1 MSQINVDDV
10 LPFSGTEVNVNG
22 ANVKGGPIRSV
33 KIGDNLQTVA
43 SADSMLIGSNIF
55 NGTVTG
61 SGFLPQVVAI
71 GSLIGQN
78 PWFSVATSVFIG
90 TESGKVLNDCSGSVM
105 VGYQSGILATTS
117 LFNTFVGSNSGSNL
131 TAGTNNTAIGYN
143 AIPATAT
150 SSNSVTLG
158 NSSVTALRCA
168 VTSITSLSDAR
179 DKKAVSPIEL
189 GLEFVKE
196 LNPVKFVWND
206 RDENGK
212 HDVADSGFI
221 AQELK
226 EVEHKYDAAD
236 VLKLV
241 YDENPEKLE
250 ASYGRLIP
258 VLVQAIKDLA
268 VKVEQLENK

>member
-1 MSQINVDDV
+1 MSQINVDIV
-10 LPFSGTEVNVNG
+10 APFSGTEVNVNG

-33 KIGDNLQTVA
+33 KIGDNLQAVA
-43 SADSMLIGSNIF
+43 SADSMLVGSNIF
-55 NGTVTG
+55 NGTPTG
-61 SGFLPQVVAI
+61 SGYLPQVVAI
-71 GSLIGQN
+71 GSLIGQSA
-78 PWFSVATSVFIG
+78 WFTVATSVLIG

-105 VGYQSGILATTS
+105 VGYQAGILASTS
-117 LFNTFVGSNSGSNL
+117 LFNTFIGAGAGSNL

-143 AIPATAT
+143 ATPATAT

-179 DKKAVSPIEL
+179 DKKDIAPLAL
-189 GLEFVKE
+189 GLDFIKE
-196 LNPVKFVWND
+196 LNPVKFVWDD
-206 RDENGK
+206 RNEDGK
-212 HDVADSGFI
+212 HDIADSGFI
-221 AQELK
+221 AQDLK
-226 EVEHKYDAAD
+226 VLEDKYDAAD

-241 YDENPEKLE
+241 CDENPEKLE

-268 VKVEQLENK
+268 AEVEALKK